1 MTSKKWPLA
10 SKIVRAACSKDLL
23 EFKFFLSPVIIYS
36 SNTNNLDRSSE
47 IIFLPTVPQSCVS
60 LLALYLLAEF
70 ICTLRMLFEVALSF
84 AGLLAVCFLFA
95 KLTRPL
101 FRYMNIPSR
110 IRVPLFGSDLI

>member
-10 SKIVRAACSKDLL
+10 SKIVRAASSKDLL
-23 EFKFFLSPVIIYS
+23 EFKFFLSPAIIYS
-36 SNTNNLDRSSE
+36 SNTNNLERSSE
-47 IIFLPTVPQSCVS
+47 IIFLPSVPQSCVS

-84 AGLLAVCFLFA
+84 AGLLAVCFLFS

-101 FRYMNIPSR
+101 FRYMNIPSS
-110 IRVPLFGSDLI
+110 IQVPLFGSDLI